1 MNDPEF
7 YARLDAG
14 EFSLNY
20 DVTKR
25 VPKVSF
31 EHEKDCQICN
41 YGWKGQKIMDKS
53 IGEIKGEAAANQLNT
68 SIEKE
73 FGLKDSG
80 ERKQFDSGMVR
91 DVTTGKPEIH
101 RVYDGPMLERWAMHI
116 TKGGIKYPDVK
127 PGVPNWTLADGE
139 EELARFKNSAA
150 RHFFQWMRGDT
161 DEDHAAAVFFN
172 LNGYEYLK
180 LKLQLKMDKSSEP
193 ADPRQFNGKLDIQ
206 EEL

>member
-1 MNDPEF
+1 MSE
-7 YARLDAG
+7 
-14 EFSLNY
+14 LNY

-31 EHEKDCQICN
+31 EHKKGCQICR
-41 YGWKGQKIMDKS
+41 YIDKGATMENTGKS
-53 IGEIKGEAAANQLNT
+53 IGETKGLIAKEELDSALR
-68 SIEKE
+68 KE

-91 DVTTGKPEIH
+91 DTTTGKPELH

-116 TKGGIKYPDVK
+116 TKGATKYPDVK
-127 PGVPNWTLADGE
+127 PGVPNWTLADGL

-161 DEDHAAAVFFN
+161 DEDHAAAVYFN
-172 LNGYEYLK
+172 LNGYEFLK
-180 LKLQLKMDKSSEP
+180 LKLQLKDNKPEGY
-193 ADPRQFNGKLDIQ
+193 NGKLDIQ
-206 EEL
+206 E